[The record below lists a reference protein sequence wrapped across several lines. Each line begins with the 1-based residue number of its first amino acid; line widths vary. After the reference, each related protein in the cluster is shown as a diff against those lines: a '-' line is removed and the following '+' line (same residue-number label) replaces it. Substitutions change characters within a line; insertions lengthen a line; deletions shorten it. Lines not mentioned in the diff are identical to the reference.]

1 MPSAPNSQF
10 QRGESRR
17 DFKLSARFQL
27 DDFGVIRTAARDLVR
42 FYAFARLWL
51 HLDESLALDYAKA
64 CIAADRPSAREL
76 FAKPTLP
83 APLASRIQPQARA
96 LLSTTRALGRLSLR
110 EFDSA
115 GLKPIDPNVT
125 DKGIY
130 GHLFEYGDG
139 GEAFLSGI

>member
-27 DDFGVIRTAARDLVR
+27 DDFGVIRTAARD
-42 FYAFARLWL
+42 
-51 HLDESLALDYAKA
+51 LDESLALDYAKA

-96 LLSTTRALGRLSLR
+96 FLSTTRALGRLSLR

-130 GHLFEYGDG
+130 GHLLEYGDG